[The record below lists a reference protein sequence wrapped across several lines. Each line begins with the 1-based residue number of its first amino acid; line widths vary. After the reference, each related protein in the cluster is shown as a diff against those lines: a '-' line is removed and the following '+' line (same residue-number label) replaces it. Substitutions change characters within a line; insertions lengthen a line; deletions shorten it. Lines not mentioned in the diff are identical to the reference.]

1 MRCELITLWAGN
13 MVFFNGS
20 MKIKICEAVDLRPTA
35 SHARHLIGS
44 SKNFQLIDPYISL
57 DVDEEHVA
65 NTTTKQRTFK
75 PVWNEEFTSEVH
87 NGQILNL
94 TVYHDAA
101 IGHDEFVSNC
111 SVAFEDLGGKQS
123 SDIWV
128 NILHYVTTILTL

>member
-1 MRCELITLWAGN
+1 MTHKADT

-20 MKIKICEAVDLRPTA
+20 MKIKVCEAVDLRPTDF
-35 SHARHLIGS
+35 STRHLIGS

-57 DVDEEHVA
+57 DIDEEHVA

-128 NILHYVTTILTL
+128 FAFTYLSVILTP